1 MMTRPDRRSVLAG
14 MASGVAASALP
25 AAIWPGPAFAQ
36 PWIPQRASARV
47 IVDNDFEG
55 DPDGLVALAHQLL
68 ADKTRTVLITS
79 SLVDPKLSTYPEG
92 TATIEGAKLAAELVA
107 QIPSAKGIPI
117 KAGRDGARKG
127 PPSDAAKAIVA
138 EAMRDDPLPL
148 IFTCGGPL
156 SNLADALELE
166 PRIAGRIA
174 SVVWIGGGNWPD
186 GGWEYNLATDIE
198 AARHV
203 IERTKIPF
211 WQVPQN
217 AYRQMQMSV
226 AELAADMRATSPLGR
241 WIYDKFTTPPAFVD
255 LGGTWPMGDSPLT
268 LLTALTTESSKAV
281 DRTAR
286 RIKPDCT
293 YGEEIAGRQIKVFE
307 QIDVRLT
314 WADFVARL
322 KLAA

>member
-1 MMTRPDRRSVLAG
+1 MTTRPDRRSVLQGIAG
-14 MASGVAASALP
+14 GITAACL
-25 AAIWPGPAFAQ
+25 PGPALAQ

-68 ADKTRTVLITS
+68 AEKTRTVLVTV
-79 SLVDPKLSTYPEG
+79 SLVDPKLSTYAEG
-92 TATIEGAKLAAELVA
+92 TATREGARLATELMA
-107 QIPSAKGIPI
+107 QIPAAKGIPVRP
-117 KAGRDGARKG
+117 GRDSARKG

-138 EAMRDDPLPL
+138 EAMREDALPL

-156 SNLADALELE
+156 TNLADALALE
-166 PRIAGRIA
+166 PRIADRIS

-186 GGWEYNLATDIE
+186 GGWEYNLATDID
-198 AARHV
+198 AARAV
-203 IERTKIPF
+203 IEDTRIPF
-211 WQVPQN
+211 WQVPQG
-217 AYRQMQMSV
+217 AYRQMQMSM

-286 RIKPDCT
+286 RINADCT
-293 YGEEIAGRQIKVFE
+293 YGAEIPGRQIRVFE
-307 QIDVRLT
+307 QIDARLT